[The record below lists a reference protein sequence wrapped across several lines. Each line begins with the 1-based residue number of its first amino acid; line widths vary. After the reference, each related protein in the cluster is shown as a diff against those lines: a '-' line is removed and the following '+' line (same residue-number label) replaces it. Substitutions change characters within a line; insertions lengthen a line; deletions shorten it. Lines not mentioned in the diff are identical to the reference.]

1 MLRLLLLPLVLLSSP
16 QPRRGDAQAV
26 LRDPRRTRPAGAG
39 WPAEVFQNNIEWL
52 TRKRPPLLAASGQ
65 CAIVGSGAA
74 LAGRSLGHAI
84 DSHDVVIRVNRL
96 NNGMSAADLGA
107 RTDVWFSKMSR
118 ISKRARELYLDVIGL
133 GGKTI
138 LRPPCR
144 LAGPA
149 PSATCPFKAF
159 VFRGGSKTREGQ
171 QMMDRR
177 RALLNGSSYRHNLG
191 FPIGQESGA
200 VFKAAER
207 LVSLSARPA
216 SCTREAG
223 PEATMGFHA
232 ILTFAS
238 HCRHISLFGFTG
250 NSTFDGHAIVN
261 HNLDRE
267 HDLLREWSLYDG
279 GPPQHSVRLHI
290 VA

>member
-1 MLRLLLLPLVLLSSP
+1 MLRLLLLQLLSSP

-26 LRDPRRTRPAGAG
+26 LRDRRRTRPADSG
-39 WPAEVFQNNIEWL
+39 WPAEVFQNGIQWL
-52 TRKRPPLLAASGQ
+52 TRERPPLLARGR

-96 NNGMSAADLGA
+96 NNGMSATDLGA

-159 VFRGGSKTREGQ
+159 VFRGGSKTRKGQ
-171 QMMDRR
+171 QMMDRW
-177 RALLNGSSYRHNLG
+177 RALLNGSSSRHNLG

-216 SCTREAG
+216 SCTRQAG

>member
-1 MLRLLLLPLVLLSSP
+1 MLRLLCRLQALSP

-26 LRDPRRTRPAGAG
+26 LRDRRRTRPADSG

-52 TRKRPPLLAASGQ
+52 TRERPPLRVSGQ

-96 NNGMSAADLGA
+96 NNGMSATDLGA

-159 VFRGGSKTREGQ
+159 VFRGGSKTRKGQ

-177 RALLNGSSYRHNLG
+177 RALLNGSSSRHNLG